1 MSLNQ
6 WPDIVSLVQYSLNT
20 TECPTLG
27 NLSPIEVFSGRK
39 PRSTIDLFA
48 FTGHTF
54 NEIKNT
60 TITSSVV
67 KEHVVSLRATLQ
79 KISKRV
85 EAKKVSKRIS
95 NNKNRKPLNEP
106 HIHVGDFLLLAR
118 KRKKQSKLQFNWT
131 GPYVA
136 LEPLTPHIWKIGSL
150 DNSFKIE
157 AHVQRLKRYADSSL
171 MMPLRLIEEVRNEQ
185 EDCELDSFTDWRIN
199 RDTLMVELKCR
210 WRGFTKAWDT
220 FEDVET
226 HLWLQKRI
234 RKEILEYLHS
244 QADLDPTIRSLLG
257 RLESQLGNKRRNNGR
272 GRGRGRG
279 RNTTKAKQRNKN
291 AVYKRPSG
299 GWVARQLGT
308 QRVFSSKTA
317 AVYALEKYY
326 QDNAEKEQRQQ
337 LSRAQLAQS
346 LGGSVAGL
354 YQSIPTGDLGTH
366 PASYKTYDQAEDQE
380 KESKIKEQQDTEW
393 EYPTNKYA
401 GLPEWQDWKYKPKP
415 LTRPRIR
422 LFQPKEV
429 MTTTRENKTKMTWSE
444 YKQKIKIP
452 KKWGKRKTKINKR
465 FCSKHGSRRQRY
477 GHRSHNKRNK

>member
-1 MSLNQ
+1 M
-6 WPDIVSLVQYSLNT
+6 
-20 TECPTLG
+20 
-27 NLSPIEVFSGRK
+27 
-39 PRSTIDLFA
+39 
-48 FTGHTF
+48 
-54 NEIKNT
+54 
-60 TITSSVV
+60 
-67 KEHVVSLRATLQ
+67 
-79 KISKRV
+79 
-85 EAKKVSKRIS
+85 
-95 NNKNRKPLNEP
+95 
-106 HIHVGDFLLLAR
+106 
-118 KRKKQSKLQFNWT
+118 
-131 GPYVA
+131 
-136 LEPLTPHIWKIGSL
+136 
-150 DNSFKIE
+150 
-157 AHVQRLKRYADSSL
+157 
-171 MMPLRLIEEVRNEQ
+171 
-185 EDCELDSFTDWRIN
+185 
-199 RDTLMVELKCR
+199 
-210 WRGFTKAWDT
+210 
-220 FEDVET
+220 
-226 HLWLQKRI
+226 
-234 RKEILEYLHS
+234 
-244 QADLDPTIRSLLG
+244 
-257 RLESQLGNKRRNNGR
+257 
-272 GRGRGRG
+272 
-279 RNTTKAKQRNKN
+279 
-291 AVYKRPSG
+291 
-299 GWVARQLGT
+299 
-308 QRVFSSKTA
+308 FSSKTA